1 MAATYVAVLSQ
12 LSAYCTDMAAQS
24 RLGALEYHLVHIV
37 FGEYLNQLAGG
48 LPMSQGEFVRP
59 ADMGLDD
66 PLPGFDS
73 ADIAYFRKQGNTG
86 ARRASGTIAG
96 ATGHTRAD
104 AGLDETHLMIRDQF
118 RRFAEEKVAP
128 HAHGWHLDDALIPL
142 TLIEEMAEL
151 GVFGLTIPEEFGGLG
166 MGKQAMCVV
175 SEELSR
181 SYIGVG
187 SLGTRTDIAA
197 ELIMQNGTQAQKENI
212 CPPLPAAQF
221 CQRRCLPNPIRVQTS
236 QA

>member
-1 MAATYVAVLSQ
+1 MSAGETPDIQALVARTARVAEALKACQSGLESPCQRHWPKSICPPRARMAATYVAVLSQ

-86 ARRASGTIAG
+86 ARRVQVAQLLAQLVTPE
-96 ATGHTRAD
+96 AD

-128 HAHGWHLDDALIPL
+128 RAWLA
-142 TLIEEMAEL
+142 
-151 GVFGLTIPEEFGGLG
+151 
-166 MGKQAMCVV
+166 
-175 SEELSR
+175 S
-181 SYIGVG
+181 
-187 SLGTRTDIAA
+187 
-197 ELIMQNGTQAQKENI
+197 
-212 CPPLPAAQF
+212 
-221 CQRRCLPNPIRVQTS
+221 
-236 QA
+236 